1 MENVLFGVTE
11 EFKLEGAY
19 GDHLVQS
26 LPEAELTWKLI
37 KY

>member
-1 MENVLFGVTE
+1 MENALFGVTE

-19 GDHLVQS
+19 GDHLAQS
-26 LPEAELTWKLI
+26 FLEAELIWKLI